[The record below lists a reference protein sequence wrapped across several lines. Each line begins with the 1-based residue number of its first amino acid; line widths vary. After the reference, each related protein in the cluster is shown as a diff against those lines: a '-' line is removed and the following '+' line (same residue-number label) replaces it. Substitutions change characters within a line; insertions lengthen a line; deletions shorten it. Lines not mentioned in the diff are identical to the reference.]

1 MNHEQLLQ
9 TMQHTPFPERMAGFE
24 RTRSPQDPQPLAG
37 GGWLIV
43 EYKHLSEDVRFQVL
57 IEQTGEAA
65 LQVQQDGHVTPL
77 QRMSVEE
84 AGHVLR
90 RDLLMILEEIEDEL

>member
-1 MNHEQLLQ
+1 MDHEQLLE
-9 TMQHTPFPERMAGFE
+9 TMQHTPFPERMANFE
-24 RTRSPQDPQPLAG
+24 RTRSPQEPLQLEG

-43 EYKHLSEDVRFQVL
+43 EYKHQSEDLLFQVIL
-57 IEQTGEAA
+57 KDGQTAF
-65 LQVQQDGHVTPL
+65 QVRQGDQVTPL
-77 QRMSVEE
+77 QTMSLTE

>member
-1 MNHEQLLQ
+1 MDHEQLLA
-9 TMQHTPFPERMAGFE
+9 TMQHTPFPERMANFE
-24 RTRSPQDPQPLAG
+24 RTRSPQEPLEMNG

-43 EYKHLSEDVRFQVL
+43 EYKHLSEDVLFQVVWKNEETSFQVRQGDQVTL
-57 IEQTGEAA
+57 LQT
-65 LQVQQDGHVTPL
+65 
-77 QRMSVEE
+77 MSLEE